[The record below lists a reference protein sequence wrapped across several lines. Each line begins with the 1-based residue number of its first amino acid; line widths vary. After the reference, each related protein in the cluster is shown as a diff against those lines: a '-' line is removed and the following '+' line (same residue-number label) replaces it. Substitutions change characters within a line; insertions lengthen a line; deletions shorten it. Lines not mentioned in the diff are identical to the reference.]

1 MKRFLESKWF
11 DFFIICVRISMIRL
25 FLSYGWTKLTENQF
39 GVSPEVLLTPLKDLS
54 LFQVGWYLFDHQPFK
69 FIIGISQIICALL
82 LVFNRTVII
91 GTLMFIVITFNILII
106 DETIM
111 PDVMR
116 IPFRHRLLT
125 YIALAF
131 VILYHY
137 RERFLPA
144 IKIILSKYQQKI
156 KVKFWWFLL
165 IPVGL
170 ILVELISVFVSI
182 IIKFITDYN
191 SAVSSVSEMFNFLL
205 DKIK

>member
-1 MKRFLESKWF
+1 MKRILESKWF

-25 FLSYGWTKLTENQF
+25 FLGYGWTKLTENQF

-106 DETIM
+106 DETIL

>member
-1 MKRFLESKWF
+1 MKSFLESKWF

-25 FLSYGWTKLTENQF
+25 FLGYGWTKLTENQF